1 MTQQNNEL
9 SIAIQAARK
18 GAVEAMKYFT
28 HNPEITV
35 KPDNSPVTIADKEC
49 EQAIKKVLLNSFPK
63 SSFLAEES
71 GTTGNNDFVWV
82 IDPIDATKNFI
93 RNLPFWGI
101 QIALAIKGEIVIGV
115 SYAPALNELF
125 FAEKGEGA
133 YLNNQKI
140 AVSKINKLEN
150 ATLLHGT
157 IDFFE
162 DKTNNFLNLS
172 KSCYYERGF
181 GDFYGYT
188 LVACGKA
195 DIMLDAKNGGPWDI
209 AAIKIIVEEAGGMVT
224 NINGEPW
231 NLSHR
236 NAVATNGLIHSDV
249 IHILNENK

>member
-1 MTQQNNEL
+1 MSNEL
-9 SIAIQAARK
+9 KIAIQAARA
-18 GAVEAMKYFT
+18 GAKKALKYFA
-28 HNPEITV
+28 HNPRIMI

-49 EQAIKKVLLNSFPK
+49 EKAIKKVLAESFPD

-71 GTTGNNDFVWV
+71 GTTGNNDFVWI

-101 QIALAIKGEIVIGV
+101 QIALAKKGEIVVGV

-125 FAEKGEGA
+125 FAEKGKGT
-133 YLNNQKI
+133 YFNDQKI
-140 AVSKINKLEN
+140 SVSKTNALKD

-162 DKTNNFLNLS
+162 EKTNNFLKLS

-195 DIMLDAKNGGPWDI
+195 DVMLDAKNGGPWDI
-209 AAIKIIVEEAGGMVT
+209 AAVKIIVEEAGGLVT
-224 NINGEPW
+224 NLNGQPW
-231 NLSHR
+231 NLTDR
-236 NAVATNGLIHSDV
+236 NALATNGLINEEV
-249 IHILNENK
+249 ISILNK